1 MDMTEK
7 QLTSECKYKGKIVTV
22 ELDTAL
28 SPSGRTVHRE
38 VVKHPGGVV
47 VVPLDGEGKII
58 LVRQF
63 RYPFHDLMTELPA
76 GKNEPGEDHLY
87 GAAREL
93 SEEVGAEGTLIP
105 LGTLVSSPGFC
116 TEELHLY
123 LGVNLTFGEQ
133 HTDPDEFLDLFHVSF
148 QEAEEMILSGE
159 LRDSKTVAGILKAKL
174 YLEKHP
180 EVLG

>member
-7 QLTSECKYKGKIVTV
+7 KRTSERKFTGRIVSV
-22 ELDTAL
+22 DEDTAL
-28 SPSGRTVHRE
+28 SPSGRTVRRE
-38 VVKHPGGVV
+38 VVVHPGGVV

-63 RYPFHDLMTELPA
+63 RYPFHEVMTELPA
-76 GKNEPGEDHLY
+76 GKNEPGEDHAV

-93 SEEVGAEGTLIP
+93 SEEVGAEGTLID

-116 TEELHLY
+116 TEVLNLY
-123 LGVNLTFGEQ
+123 LGVDLTFGEP
-133 HTDPDEFLDLFHVSF
+133 HTDPDEFLELVRVTCD
-148 QEAEEMILSGE
+148 EAEEMILSGE
-159 LRDSKTVAGILKAKL
+159 IRDSKTVAGILKAKL

-180 EVLG
+180 R